1 VSAESPTLV
10 VEAKRA
16 NRRDWLLRAAFEA
29 SLILLG
35 LLGAFAL
42 NAWQDARERD
52 ARVGALLV
60 AIRTELETNLERHER
75 ASDYNTRTADLLWSE
90 GTKGVEF
97 VPQSAFA
104 EGLFKSSLV
113 TSAAWTTAQND
124 PALGNV
130 PVETVL
136 LIARVYE
143 LQDTYVDDFKSL
155 LNSMYAMVLEPDN
168 VTLRIDGI
176 AQPER
181 LGGVLRDYAGRGRQ
195 LVDAYRAAL
204 EQL

>member
-1 VSAESPTLV
+1 MA
-10 VEAKRA
+10 
-16 NRRDWLLRAAFEA
+16 
-29 SLILLG
+29 
-35 LLGAFAL
+35 
-42 NAWQDARERD
+42 DARERET
-52 ARVGALLV
+52 RVDALLA

-75 ASDYNTRTADLLWSE
+75 ASDYNTKTADLLWSE
-90 GTKGVEF
+90 GSKGVEF
-97 VPQSAFA
+97 VPQSAFP

-124 PALGNV
+124 LALSDV
-130 PVETVL
+130 PVEKVL
-136 LIARVYE
+136 MLARVYE
-143 LQDTYVDDFKSL
+143 LQDTYVDDFKAL

-176 AQPER
+176 AQPGR
-181 LGGVLRDYAGRGRQ
+181 LGGALRDYTGRGRQ